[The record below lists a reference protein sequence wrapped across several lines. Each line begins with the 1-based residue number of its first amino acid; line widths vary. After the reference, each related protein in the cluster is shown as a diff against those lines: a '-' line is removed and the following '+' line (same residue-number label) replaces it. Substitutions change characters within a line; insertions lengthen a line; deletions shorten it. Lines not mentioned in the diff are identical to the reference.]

1 MHDPTG
7 APNPHPCSGCPPYP
21 ANIPSPIVTYFP
33 SLAGSTPQ
41 VTPVHGKKIF
51 IATLAGGFLLTL
63 CEMVFA
69 QAANA
74 IVPYNIFEIGGMRSP
89 ADPVMLLFFAYPFVL
104 AFTSSLVFDTVE
116 KALDGPPLRKG
127 IGFGVILLLLVT
139 LPSLF
144 VIYSSM
150 DYPTGFY
157 IANFLTGVIGF
168 PLLGC
173 LFAWIW
179 AKDR

>member
-1 MHDPTG
+1 VTCG
-7 APNPHPCSGCPPYP
+7 IQAP
-21 ANIPSPIVTYFP
+21 PSPIVTYFP
-33 SLAGSTPQ
+33 SLAGSTLQ

-51 IATLAGGFLLTL
+51 IATLAGGLLLTL
-63 CEMVFA
+63 CELVFG
-69 QAANA
+69 QVANA
-74 IVPYNIFEIGGMRSP
+74 VAPYDIFAIGGMRDP
-89 ADPVMLLFFAYPFVL
+89 NDPVMLLFFAYPFVL

-116 KALDGPPLRKG
+116 KALDGQPLRKG

-144 VIYSSM
+144 VIFSSM
-150 DYPTGFY
+150 LYPTGFY
-157 IANFLTGVIGF
+157 LANFLTGVIGF

-179 AKDR
+179 ARER

>member
-1 MHDPTG
+1 M
-7 APNPHPCSGCPPYP
+7 
-21 ANIPSPIVTYFP
+21 
-33 SLAGSTPQ
+33 
-41 VTPVHGKKIF
+41 HGKKIF

-69 QAANA
+69 QVVNA
-74 IVPYNIFEIGGMRSP
+74 IVPYNIFARGGMRTP
-89 ADPVMLLFFAYPFVL
+89 DDPLMVLFLAYPFVL

>member
-7 APNPHPCSGCPPYP
+7 APCPPPCSGCPPYP

-51 IATLAGGFLLTL
+51 IATLAGGLLLTL
-63 CEMVFA
+63 FEIAFGMV
-69 QAANA
+69 ANA
-74 IVPYNIFEIGGMRSP
+74 VAPYDIFAIGGMRTP
-89 ADPVMLLFFAYPFVL
+89 DDPLMVLFLAYPFVL
-104 AFTSSLVFDTVE
+104 AFFSSLVFDTIE
-116 KALDGPPLRKG
+116 TALDGPPLRKG
-127 IGFGVILLLLVT
+127 ISFGVILLLLVT

-144 VIYSSM
+144 VIFSSM
-150 DYPTGFY
+150 LYPPGFY

-168 PLLGC
+168 PVLGC

-179 AKDR
+179 ARER